1 MFFSWLAPGASAL
14 SRFASS
20 QLASVA
26 WCQFAIRIAS
36 IRCCKTWL
44 AQADWRAIWI
54 VSMAEEFIRKRE
66 PRNIAQFA
74 VSDLHSVYTQTDI
87 TELRC
92 GHIIVVHDYL
102 G

>member
-54 VSMAEEFIRKRE
+54 VSMAEEFMRKRD
-66 PRNIAQFA
+66 PRNMEEIAVA
-74 VSDLHSVYTQTDI
+74 IVHSIKEKVFRT
-87 TELRC
+87 
-92 GHIIVVHDYL
+92 VVRGRGIL
-102 G
+102 AG